1 MGTWMYMTF
10 FWRLVPN
17 AYHQVRTPGFGAPP
31 FYRYAELQVLPTKLM
46 QSRMGSLEPVR
57 RAGGGVHLDGV
68 AQGMGSHED
77 PAPHLAGLFSPK
89 QDSSVFHSLLKSHPG
104 VPPGSGL
111 CPSFCTPLTR
121 ARWAWGRA
129 HLLLAP
135 RLGPP
140 VLLPTPGESPL
151 SRDGTGLLPGLS

>member
-1 MGTWMYMTF
+1 M
-10 FWRLVPN
+10 
-17 AYHQVRTPGFGAPP
+17 PP
-31 FYRYAELQVLPTKLM
+31 LFYRYTELQVLPTKLM

-57 RAGGGVHLDGV
+57 RAGGGVHLDGL

-89 QDSSVFHSLLKSHPG
+89 QGSSVFHSLLKNHPG

-111 CPSFCTPLTR
+111 CPSFCTPLTS
-121 ARWAWGRA
+121 ARWARGRA

-135 RLGPP
+135 QLGPP
-140 VLLPTPGESPL
+140 VLLPLPGESPL
-151 SRDGTGLLPGLS
+151 SRDGPGLLPGLS